1 MPALQPVEFP
11 SREKILEAAEPL
23 FARRGFAGV
32 GLSEVAEAAGLG
44 KSSLFHHFKS
54 KVALYAAVVGRLMD
68 EIDSRMTR
76 ALATGGD
83 PLARIDR
90 WLDTLI
96 DFLGE
101 NPSHARLLLR
111 SLFEDDDL
119 TGSSEEEQHVDAT
132 TGRILGAAANLLRE
146 GMAAGQLRAA
156 NIGHTLQSLIGLT
169 VFHFASGELGEEL
182 LGHSLFSPAE
192 VKRRKARDQSAPSP
206 WAGDRRG
213 DGRER
218 EPTSEE

>member
-1 MPALQPVEFP
+1 MAHAQAVEVTP
-11 SREKILEAAEPL
+11 RDKILEAAEHL

-32 GLSEVAEAAGLG
+32 GLSEVAEAAGLS

-54 KVALYAAVVGRLMD
+54 KVDLYAAVVGRILD
-68 EIDSRMTR
+68 HIDLRMTR
-76 ALATGGD
+76 ALAAGGD
-83 PLARIDR
+83 PLTRIDR

-119 TGSSEEEQHVDAT
+119 TGTSEEEQHVDAT
-132 TGRILGAAANLLRE
+132 TKRVLATAGDLLRE
-146 GMAAGQLRAA
+146 GMAAGHLRAA

-169 VFHFASGELGEEL
+169 VYHFASGQLGEDL
-182 LGHSLFSPAE
+182 LGRSQFTSIE
-192 VKRRKARDQSAPSP
+192 IKRRKQEVKALLRHGL
-206 WAGDRRG
+206 AG
-213 DGRER
+213 GRAH
-218 EPTSEE
+218 SDHEED

>member
-1 MPALQPVEFP
+1 MQTDRSVGMPSSTAIDSSP
-11 SREKILEAAEPL
+11 RDKIIDAAEQL

-32 GLSEVAEAAGLG
+32 GLSEVAEACGLG

-54 KVALYAAVVGRLMD
+54 KVDLYAAVVGRIL
-68 EIDSRMTR
+68 EQIDQRMTR
-76 ALATGGD
+76 ALAAGGA

-90 WLDTLI
+90 WLDTLV

-101 NPSHARLLLR
+101 DPAHARLLLR

-119 TGSSEEEQHVDAT
+119 TGTSVEEQHVDALT
-132 TGRILGAAANLLRE
+132 KRILATASDLLRE

-169 VFHFASGELGEEL
+169 VFHFASGQLGEDL
-182 LGHSLFSPAE
+182 LGRSLFGAVE
-192 VKRRKARDQSAPSP
+192 IRRRKHEIKALLRHGLAVSA
-206 WAGDRRG
+206 
-213 DGRER
+213 E
-218 EPTSEE
+218 

>member
-1 MPALQPVEFP
+1 MSIPEAAEFSP
-11 SREKILEAAEPL
+11 REKILDAAERL

-32 GLSEVAEAAGLG
+32 GLSEVAEVAGLG

-68 EIDSRMTR
+68 AIDSRMTR
-76 ALATGGD
+76 ALAAGGD
-83 PLARIDR
+83 PLTRIDR

-101 NPSHARLLLR
+101 SPSHARLLLR
-111 SLFEDDDL
+111 SMFEDDDL
-119 TGSSEEEQHVDAT
+119 TGASEEEKHVDAT
-132 TGRILGAAANLLRE
+132 TSRILQSAGDLLRE

-169 VFHFASGELGEEL
+169 VFHFASGQLGEEL

-192 VKRRKARDQSAPSP
+192 IKRRKQEIKALLRHGLAVGGAQRTKED
-206 WAGDRRG
+206 
-213 DGRER
+213 
-218 EPTSEE
+218 

>member
-1 MPALQPVEFP
+1 MPALEPVEFP

-68 EIDSRMTR
+68 EIDARMTR

-119 TGSSEEEQHVDAT
+119 TGSSEEEQHVDAV

-146 GMAAGQLRAA
+146 GMSAGQLRAA

-192 VKRRKARDQSAPSP
+192 VKRRKLEIKALLRHGLATG
-206 WAGDRRG
+206 A
-213 DGRER
+213 EN
-218 EPTSEE
+218 EKEE